1 VAQDWPSTKMPY
13 IPWDSNDLGSPPT
26 GASTLTATPGDNQ
39 VSLSWTAVTGADG
52 GYRIWRGLASG
63 AETPFAVEPT
73 TSYVDSTAVN
83 GTTYYYYVTALNG
96 YGDGPLSNEDSATPT
111 P

>member
-1 VAQDWPSTKMPY
+1 MPY
-13 IPWDSNDLGSPPT
+13 IPWDSADLGAPPT
-26 GASTLTATPGDNQ
+26 GASTLTAVAGDNFTLIK

-63 AETPFAVEPT
+63 AETPFAVASG
-73 TSYVDSTAVN
+73 TSYNDTTALN
-83 GTTYYYYVTALNG
+83 GIPYYYYVTALNG

-111 P
+111 H